1 MKRILLI
8 PLISVLLVAC
18 APVQSVPE
26 AAPQSASSASNATP
40 LTNNLTDGCV
50 ETYDPNVDYFPEK
63 VTLTQTKG
71 FAVEYHNNKK
81 LVTVETPWPGATE
94 GFQYVLV
101 QCGTPAPEGYEATQ
115 IIDVPVKRM
124 ITMSTTY
131 LPFLDKLGVLDRLV
145 GVDDTTYVNNP
156 TVLKMAEEGKLPSI
170 GYRAAL
176 NDEQVLEL
184 EPDLVMTYGSGAPE
198 SDAHP
203 VLLNAGVKAV
213 INAEWM
219 ETAPFGR
226 TEWGKFT
233 ALFLNKEA
241 AAEAQIAGTAQ
252 RYAELVAKAQSAEQH
267 PTVFTDSDYQGTWYV
282 AGGQSFGAKLLADA
296 GTNYLW
302 ADDPNSASVPLA
314 FEAVFEKAADADFWI
329 NVGYYNDLASL
340 QANDARYANFAA
352 FKNGNVWNNNK
363 RSNANGGNDYY
374 ESAITEPDVVLADLI
389 AIFHPELMPE
399 HEFVYYQQLK

>member
-8 PLISVLLVAC
+8 SWLAVLLVAC
-18 APVQSVPE
+18 APVQSVPQ
-26 AAPQSASSASNATP
+26 AAPQSESSTNNATVVA
-40 LTNNLTDGCV
+40 NNLTDGCV

-71 FAVEYHNNKK
+71 FAVDYHNNYKV
-81 LVTVETPWPGATE
+81 VTVQTPWPGATE

-115 IIDVPVKRM
+115 IINVPIKRI

-170 GYRAAL
+170 GYGAAV
-176 NDEQVLEL
+176 NVEQVLDL
-184 EPDLVMTYGSGAPE
+184 APDIVMTYGSGAPD

-203 VLLNAGVKAV
+203 VLLNAGVKVV

-219 ETAPFGR
+219 ETAPLGR
-226 TEWGKFT
+226 TEWGKFMG
-233 ALFLNKEA
+233 LFFNKEA
-241 AAEAQIAGTAQ
+241 SAEALFAGTAQ
-252 RYAELVAKAQSAEQH
+252 RYTDLVAKAKSAEQH

-282 AGGQSFGAKLLADA
+282 AGGKSFGAQLLADA
-296 GTNYLW
+296 DVDYLW
-302 ADDPNSASVPLA
+302 ADDPNSASIPLA

-329 NVGYYNDLASL
+329 NVGYYGDLTSL
-340 QANDARYANFAA
+340 QANDSRYANFAA

-374 ESAITEPDVVLADLI
+374 ESAVTEPDVVLADLI
-389 AIFHPELMPE
+389 AIFHPELMPD